1 MNKFTAVA
9 GFIAVGLIAAWLIIF
24 NVCYP
29 LRYRSEIADA
39 AQTYNIDP
47 ALIASII
54 NAESSFDKDKVSPK
68 QAIGLMQLL
77 PSTAAALTN
86 QEEIDLFDPGT
97 NIILGVKYLSYLIK
111 KFNDIDTALFA
122 YNAGEGNVAR
132 WLSEANTSKL
142 NTCPYKETNAY
153 VVKIKKSLKY
163 YRGRI

>member
-111 KFNDIDTALFA
+111 KF
-122 YNAGEGNVAR
+122 
-132 WLSEANTSKL
+132 K
-142 NTCPYKETNAY
+142 
-153 VVKIKKSLKY
+153 
-163 YRGRI
+163 